1 MAKEKKGDVEEVK
14 GAEVGSK
21 EETSSAL
28 PDKISPEKK
37 FVVKGDDKG
46 SFRLYNEFGQAVSP
60 VSSSEKDIREMN
72 KSASRANALRKF
84 E

>member
-1 MAKEKKGDVEEVK
+1 MAKTKPEVEEEEIE
-14 GAEVGSK
+14 EV
-21 EETSSAL
+21 EEEVSSAL

-46 SFRLYNEFGQAVSP
+46 AFRLYNEVGQAVSAVATDP
-60 VSSSEKDIREMN
+60 TSIREMN